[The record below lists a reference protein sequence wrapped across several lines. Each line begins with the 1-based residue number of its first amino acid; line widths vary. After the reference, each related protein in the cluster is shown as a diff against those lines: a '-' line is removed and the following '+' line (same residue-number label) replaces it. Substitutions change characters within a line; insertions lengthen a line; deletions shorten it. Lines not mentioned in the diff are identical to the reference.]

1 MQPRPAPA
9 ICPTTHHRATP
20 ALNLMSIPT
29 DRSTIAQS
37 WAVPVRG
44 VLPSRLT
51 FLKDQRDSH
60 IRDESIKP
68 TLRATR
74 A

>member
-1 MQPRPAPA
+1 
-9 ICPTTHHRATP
+9 
-20 ALNLMSIPT
+20 MSIRT

-37 WAVPVRG
+37 WAAPVWG

-60 IRDESIKP
+60 VRDESIKTP
-68 TLRATR
+68 FRAIR